1 MSFINCPFSIPKIRS
16 RPSRLCYD
24 KQVTNCFKN
33 PPKRLVICRWSLV
46 YLYYRQG
53 NEVGSPHNKKIKVEN
68 RLDKLFPFLYN
79 GNNEANNTVGSLQG
93 SKVIQCRKSKS
104 VSRSPRR
111 SLAFLVSFRKLSRT
125 QTVHS
130 VFVLML
136 LDSLAGL
143 RSQRN
148 HLCWVSDKTAHL
160 TQ

>member
-1 MSFINCPFSIPKIRS
+1 MSFINCPFSMPCGS
-16 RPSRLCYD
+16 APPLCPN
-24 KQVTNCFKN
+24 KQVTNCYEN

-53 NEVGSPHNKKIKVEN
+53 NEVGSPHNKNKKVEN

-111 SLAFLVSFRKLSRT
+111 SLALAERFRKSSRT

-130 VFVLML
+130 VFVLMSQ
-136 LDSLAGL
+136 DSLAGL
-143 RSQRN
+143 R
-148 HLCWVSDKTAHL
+148 
-160 TQ
+160 